1 MHSMRMSLKFRKLS
15 TERGAFKRNQLIQP
29 PFKMKNLITILI
41 LLVAVGC
48 GKPVDLS
55 SIGSEI
61 EKLEEKLVGSYE
73 DIHEGHFIHKL
84 VFLEN
89 GKTESY
95 MNVQGNEHPC
105 KFGTWKVKGAMP
117 YEGKLLYWIQE
128 KETVVLQIYSNGDL
142 TKRAIIKTINERGE
156 RIEERKAIPKEDQ
169 RTYKKQK

>member
-1 MHSMRMSLKFRKLS
+1 
-15 TERGAFKRNQLIQP
+15 
-29 PFKMKNLITILI
+29 MKPLITISI

-48 GKPVDLS
+48 GEAAYQIS

-61 EKLEEKLVGSYE
+61 EKLEEKIVGSYE

-105 KFGTWKVKGAMP
+105 IFGTWIIKGHRP
-117 YEGKLLYWIQE
+117 YEMKRVFWIQE
-128 KETVVLQIYSNGDL
+128 KETVVIQIYPNGDL
-142 TKRAIIKTINERGE
+142 TKIVIIKTIN
-156 RIEERKAIPKEDQ
+156 
-169 RTYKKQK
+169 

>member
-1 MHSMRMSLKFRKLS
+1 
-15 TERGAFKRNQLIQP
+15 
-29 PFKMKNLITILI
+29 MKNLITILI

-48 GKPVDLS
+48 GEAGYQIIS
-55 SIGSEI
+55 HGNI
-61 EKLEEKLVGSYE
+61 EKLEEKTVGSYE

-95 MNVQGNEHPC
+95 MNAQGNEHPC

-142 TKRAIIKTINERGE
+142 TKRAIIKTINERDE
-156 RIEERKAIPKEDQ
+156 RISEYKSLPLEDQ
-169 RTYKKQK
+169 RTYKKIKSEPKETPSKTEIK

>member
-1 MHSMRMSLKFRKLS
+1 MNRTLKIFFLMLFVSSVSFVYAQDEVDKETGKDMGSVSDAGKAGKAGAKDINMDVSFSSNELS
-15 TERGAFKRNQLIQP
+15 VLI
-29 PFKMKNLITILI
+29 KETILNAKK
-41 LLVAVGC
+41 AVP
-48 GKPVDLS
+48 K
-55 SIGSEI
+55 
-61 EKLEEKLVGSYE
+61 KLEEKIVGSYE

-128 KETVVLQIYSNGDL
+128 KETVVLQICSNGDL
-142 TKRAIIKTINERGE
+142 
-156 RIEERKAIPKEDQ
+156 KAFTWLIAVLI
-169 RTYKKQK
+169 Y